1 MSKENTA
8 MQITEKRWYVY
19 IIECCDD
26 SLYTGCT
33 NDIPK
38 RMKTHKEGKGS
49 KYIRSKGFGRL
60 LHAISAKDKSTA
72 LKIEYKIKQL
82 ERNDKITFFMQHED
96 QQF

>member
-1 MSKENTA
+1 MTTA
-8 MQITEKRWYVY
+8 NVSQKQWYIY

-26 SLYTGCT
+26 SLYTGIT

-49 KYIRSKGFGRL
+49 KYVRSKGFARL
-60 LHAISAKDKSTA
+60 LHAISAQNKSEA
-72 LKIEYKIKQL
+72 AKIEYQIKQL
-82 ERNDKITFFMQHED
+82 QRNDKITFFMQHVD